1 MNFLFPLLAWLAA
14 LIGMMAG
21 LWLLQRRTGNA
32 GIVDVGWA
40 LGLGLSAIFYA
51 FVCAGDSR
59 RRILVGVMGGGWGL
73 RLAGHLLLDRVLGHP
88 EEGRYVKLRQD
99 WGPAAQRNLFV
110 FFQAQALVAAL
121 LSFPFLLAAQDSNT
135 AGRWADLAAPA
146 LWLLALAGESL
157 ADRQLAAFKAN
168 PGNRG
173 KTCRAGLWRYSRHPN
188 YFFEWLLWC
197 AFALLALPAPLG
209 WTALL
214 APAFMLYL
222 VLMVTGIPPTEAQ
235 AVRSRGED
243 YRRYQRETSAFV
255 PWFPRRGAAEPTAP

>member
-14 LIGMMAG
+14 LIGMMTG

-51 FVCAGDSR
+51 FVCTGDSH
-59 RRILVGVMGGGWGL
+59 RRILVGLMGGGWGL
-73 RLAGHLLLDRVLGHP
+73 RLAGHLLFDRVLGHP

-99 WGPAAQRNLFV
+99 WGPAAQRNLFL

-121 LSFPFLLAAQDSNT
+121 LSFPFLLAAQDSKT

-157 ADRQLAAFKAN
+157 ADRQLAAFKAR
-168 PGNRG
+168 PENRG

-188 YFFEWLLWC
+188 YFF
-197 AFALLALPAPLG
+197 
-209 WTALL
+209 
-214 APAFMLYL
+214 
-222 VLMVTGIPPTEAQ
+222 
-235 AVRSRGED
+235 
-243 YRRYQRETSAFV
+243 
-255 PWFPRRGAAEPTAP
+255 